1 MEEKRRKLFIYLPI
15 IFALIFIAGMFLGAR
30 IISGSSS
37 IGLSGSIFP
46 VGAAKYDKFNDVIN
60 YIQNSYVDTVSRKQL
75 TDEAISSLLEKLDPH
90 SAYISAAEFNDA
102 NDPLIGSFEG
112 IGVEFRVQRDSV
124 TVMNVIPKGPSESI
138 GLMAGDR
145 IVKVD
150 GKNIAGIKISNNDVI
165 KKLKGKRGTKVTISV
180 FRRGIN
186 KLIPY
191 TITRDVIPTYS
202 LDIAY
207 MLTNKIGYI
216 RLNKFSATT
225 FQEFDDALKKLKTQG
240 MTKLVLDLR
249 DNGGGYLQ
257 AAIDI
262 ADEFLSEGKLIVY
275 TKGIH
280 KPKSVEYATNKGNF
294 EKGQLVILVNEFTA
308 SASEI
313 VSGAIQDNDRGII
326 IGRKSFGKGLVQEQ
340 VKLSDGSAIR
350 LTIARYYTP
359 TGRCIQRPYSEGTEE
374 YYNQFYE
381 QLIAAES
388 ENPDS
393 IKFADSLK
401 FKTPKGKIV
410 YGGGGIMPDVYI
422 TVDKDEKSKYFNLL
436 FNKGFI
442 FQFAFDYVDK
452 NRQNLKRLYKSSQE
466 FINGFTVND
475 AILNDLISY
484 STKNGLKKDENG
496 IKLSG
501 DKIKIY
507 LKANIGRNI
516 FRDDA
521 YYPVIQKVDNT
532 LIKAISVIDTLK

>member
-1 MEEKRRKLFIYLPI
+1 MEEKRRKLFIYLPV

-102 NDPLIGSFEG
+102 NDPLLGSFEG

-124 TVMNVIPKGPSESI
+124 TVMNVIPGGPSESI
-138 GLMAGDR
+138 GVIAGDR

-165 KKLKGKRGTKVTISV
+165 KKLKGKRGTKVAISV
-180 FRRGIN
+180 FRRGVN
-186 KLIPY
+186 KLIPF

-207 MLTNKIGYI
+207 MLTSKIGYI

-225 FQEFDDALKKLKTQG
+225 FQEFDDALKKLKEKG

-359 TGRCIQRPYSEGTEE
+359 TGRCIQRPYNEGTEE

-381 QLIAAES
+381 QLIAGES
-388 ENPDS
+388 ENHDS

-452 NRQNLKRLYKSSQE
+452 NRQNLKRMYENSQE
-466 FINGFTVND
+466 YINGFTVTD
-475 AILNDLISY
+475 AILNDLINY

-516 FRDDA
+516 FREDA

-532 LIKAISVIDTLK
+532 LIKAISVLDTLK

>member
-1 MEEKRRKLFIYLPI
+1 MEEKRKKLFIYLPI

-30 IISGSSS
+30 IISGRSSM
-37 IGLSGSIFP
+37 GLSGSIFP

-75 TDEAISSLLEKLDPH
+75 TDEAISSLLDKLDPH

-165 KKLKGKRGTKVTISV
+165 KKLKGKRGTKVVVSV

-186 KLIPY
+186 KLISF

-225 FQEFDDALKKLKTQG
+225 YQEFDDALKKLKEEG

-359 TGRCIQRPYSEGTEE
+359 TGRCIQRPYNEGTEE

-381 QLIAAES
+381 QLIAGES
-388 ENPDS
+388 ENHDS

-452 NRQNLKRLYKSSQE
+452 NRQNLKRMYENSQE
-466 FINGFTVND
+466 YINGFTVTD
-475 AILNDLISY
+475 AILNDLINY

-532 LIKAISVIDTLK
+532 LIKAISVLDTLK